1 MKELLL
7 LLCTVFYCLFF
18 LSQEIISNQG
28 EYYLIANKSI
38 VFTIGEVVIKTGTD
52 GVFDLT
58 QGFHQ
63 SHWNITAMEDHNS
76 SFDATIFPNPTTEI
90 LKIKTT
96 MFKGVNYS
104 IYNAQGKLISSDKLY
119 LEQTSINVSQLPV
132 GSYLVNLNDAN
143 KNLKTYKLIKTR

>member
-1 MKELLL
+1 MNKK
-7 LLCTVFYCLFF
+7 VLFVTYLF
-18 LSQEIISNQG
+18 AALAASAQEIISTQG

-63 SHWNITAMEDHNS
+63 NHWNITAMEDHNS

-96 MFKGVNYS
+96 MFKGANYS

-132 GSYLVNLNDAN
+132 GAYLLNLNDAN